1 MKTKQ
6 LKQDI
11 LNHEESI
18 GFPRLNAATET
29 RTNLTFYMVGEQKAV
44 VRCN

>member
-18 GFPRLNAATET
+18 GTT